1 MSSQR
6 LLQSVRRSGAA
17 IVMSF
22 FVVACGFD
30 EGIATPSAGT
40 SGWMSPAPS
49 YGDRSVPG
57 NRPPVERSYV
67 TPRGDMVFTKP
78 RETTIV
84 GRDGGVTV
92 IQRDRDG
99 TRTIV
104 GSNGV
109 KVVPPGSS
117 YRRR

>member
-1 MSSQR
+1 MASS
-6 LLQSVRRSGAA
+6 LVT
-17 IVMSF
+17 
-22 FVVACGFD
+22 ACGFD
-30 EGIATPSAGT
+30 DGHSGSYRSTGEWTAPVPSSRESRG
-40 SGWMSPAPS
+40 SS
-49 YGDRSVPG
+49 DR
-57 NRPPVERSYV
+57 RPPERSYV
-67 TPRGDMVFTKP
+67 TPRGDIVFTKP

-109 KVVPPGSS
+109 KVIPPGSG

>member
-1 MSSQR
+1 VSPRSPM
-6 LLQSVRRSGAA
+6 QSACRYGAA
-17 IVMSF
+17 ILASSLVT
-22 FVVACGFD
+22 ACGFD
-30 EGIATPSAGT
+30 DGF
-40 SGWMSPAPS
+40 SGSYGDTGAWTAPAPS
-49 YGDRSVPG
+49 YRESRGSSYRQPQ
-57 NRPPVERSYV
+57 ERSYV
-67 TPRGDMVFTKP
+67 TPRGDIVFAKP

-109 KVVPPGSS
+109 KVVPPGSG

>member
-1 MSSQR
+1 M
-6 LLQSVRRSGAA
+6 QSVYRYGAVILA
-17 IVMSF
+17 SA
-22 FVVACGFD
+22 FVTACGLD
-30 EGIATPSAGT
+30 DGLSGPYGGT
-40 SGWMSPAPS
+40 GEWTSPAPS
-49 YGDRSVPG
+49 YGDRSVLG
-57 NRPPVERSYV
+57 NPPPAERSYI

-109 KVVPPGSS
+109 KVVPPGSG